1 MEESTQATP
10 AQIEEQFQE
19 LAPLNIIRTETV
31 LSKLPIHNLAKK
43 GTINIHIIQK
53 NQQGKVELL
62 WKVSPSRDYGE
73 PRALAYKLD
82 TIVINRRLDEAG
94 RPLPGIIRLGSLREL
109 AQELGLGSDTAT
121 VRKALLQNASAFITA
136 KLTYKGND
144 KRERRLETGFT
155 RSEEHTSELQSLRHL
170 VCR

>member
-53 NQQGKVELL
+53 NNQGKVELL

-94 RPLPGIIRLGSLREL
+94 DADEALLGHLLLVAGEL
-109 AQELGLGSDTAT
+109 ASKLKLEKGFRIVINNGPDACES
-121 VRKALLQNASAFITA
+121 VPHVHVHLLA
-136 KLTYKGND
+136 KRQMGWPP
-144 KRERRLETGFT
+144 G
-155 RSEEHTSELQSLRHL
+155 
-170 VCR
+170 